1 MTGCRGD
8 HARHPGIGC
17 VQSILLPCQVEI
29 EFIAV
34 FIKHGKILLNNGAL
48 NAGWIIAAVDER
60 RAPGVVPGW

>member
-48 NAGWIIAAVDER
+48 NAEQDALMEDILK
-60 RAPGVVPGW
+60 RA